1 MSSRLG
7 PDSSIHQTLSWIAT
21 LILANLIFVGLAV
34 PVFTAGPGL
43 LVTALVCAR
52 LIDSEST
59 AILPALRSALGG
71 AGVAASLLFLGEIA
85 FALLLGWEWMVFS
98 SLADPILR
106 FVAQAVLVFVA
117 VLLLLL
123 HVWVWPMMAQRL
135 REGKD
140 QRHRAPDAP
149 TRSSPRV
156 NREAAALHS
165 CHCRGDRP
173 PCPRRC
179 IPAVVDPRGLLVL
192 ALRGCL
198 LNVRVR
204 ARHAPRPRFLR
215 FSHSGLRGS
224 VSRTSP
230 GPNAASTHMHSHA
243 AKTHLR

>member
-123 HVWVWPMMAQRL
+123 HVCLWPMMAQRL
-135 REGKD
+135 REKG
-140 QRHRAPDAP
+140 RISVTELPMLLR
-149 TRSSPRV
+149 
-156 NREAAALHS
+156 AALLVS
-165 CHCRGDRP
+165 IGKL
-173 PCPRRC
+173 PRS
-179 IPAVVDPRGLLVL
+179 ILAIAVAIGPLALAAVSLPWLIRVGFWFLLFGVAFSMYVCVL
-192 ALRGCL
+192 ATHPVL
-198 LNVRVR
+198 V
-204 ARHAPRPRFLR
+204 
-215 FSHSGLRGS
+215 SSD
-224 VSRTSP
+224 SRTQD
-230 GPNAASTHMHSHA
+230 
-243 AKTHLR
+243 